1 MLLAGLVQLVGCT
14 SPAPSPTPPI
24 SHTPTGVAASSQ
36 GSKIVD
42 YSYRLDVSSLVAQDW
57 HPGDSLPLKW
67 EALDAYGDAI
77 GPAVPLTLTVTL
89 SGPAAS
95 KEEAVQQLRSGNQEA
110 ASNVILID
118 NATSKVPANELR
130 LPDDLLP
137 GMYSLTQTIET
148 ASSKEE
154 ATTTIS
160 VVSKP

>member
-1 MLLAGLVQLVGCT
+1 M
-14 SPAPSPTPPI
+14 
-24 SHTPTGVAASSQ
+24 
-36 GSKIVD
+36 
-42 YSYRLDVSSLVAQDW
+42 
-57 HPGDSLPLKW
+57 
-67 EALDAYGDAI
+67 

-95 KEEAVQQLRSGNQEA
+95 KEEAVQQLRSGNQEV